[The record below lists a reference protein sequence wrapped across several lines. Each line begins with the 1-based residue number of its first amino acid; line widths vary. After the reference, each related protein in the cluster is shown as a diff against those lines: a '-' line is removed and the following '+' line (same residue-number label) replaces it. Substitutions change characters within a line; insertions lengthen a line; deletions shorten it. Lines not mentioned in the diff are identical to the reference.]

1 MGCIGMTSKTDQVID
16 SPESI
21 KAGER
26 IEADKWLEF
35 IAILLHDMESP
46 LASMKYLLK
55 LLDEKKLNLEK
66 PLHRQMVAASHIAME
81 RTESIIYDIMAVAK
95 SGKRGIPC
103 NPSPV
108 DVLPVVQEAIIL
120 GGGSAQEHK
129 IQLEMTG
136 NPSKQVVIADTGL
149 LKRVLDNL
157 LFNAV
162 RHTPENG
169 KIDISIDE
177 QADSVFIH
185 IKDSG
190 SGLGDVNPEILFEK
204 YGQLKLRTEGR
215 HRGVGLGLYF
225 CKLAAMGMGG
235 TILADDHPDG
245 GAVFSIKLRKVK
257 EANNER

>member
-1 MGCIGMTSKTDQVID
+1 MTSKTDQVID
-16 SPESI
+16 RPESN
-21 KAGER
+21 KTVEH

-35 IAILLHDMESP
+35 VAVLLHDMESP

-66 PLHRQMVAASHIAME
+66 PLHRQMVASSHIAME

-103 NPSPV
+103 SPSPV

-120 GGGSAQEHK
+120 AGGSAQEHK
-129 IQLEMTG
+129 IDLELTG
-136 NPSKQVVIADTGL
+136 DPSKQVVMADTGL

-169 KIDISIDE
+169 KIVISISE
-177 QADSVFIH
+177 QADSVYIH

-190 SGLGDVNPEILFEK
+190 SGLGDVDPEVLFEK

-245 GAVFSIKLRKVK
+245 GAVFSIKLRKAK
-257 EANNER
+257 ELDNEH

>member
-1 MGCIGMTSKTDQVID
+1 MTSKTDQVEHK
-16 SPESI
+16 PESND
-21 KAGER
+21 AVEQ

-35 IAILLHDMESP
+35 VSVLLHDMESP

-55 LLDEKKLNLEK
+55 LLDEKKLNLAK
-66 PLHRQMVAASHIAME
+66 PLHRQIVASSHIAME

-95 SGKRGIPC
+95 AGKMGIPC
-103 NPSPV
+103 NPVPL
-108 DVLPVVQEAIIL
+108 DVLPVVREAIVL
-120 GGGSAQEHK
+120 VQGSAQEHK
-129 IQLEMTG
+129 IDMRLTG
-136 NPSKQVVIADTGL
+136 NLSEQIVKADTGL

-169 KIDISIDE
+169 EIVISIDE
-177 QADSVFIH
+177 QADSVYIH

-190 SGLGDVNPEILFEK
+190 PGLGDVDPEVLFEK

-235 TILADDHPDG
+235 TILADDHPEG
-245 GAVFSIKLRKVK
+245 GAVFSTKLRKAK
-257 EANNER
+257 GGG

>member
-1 MGCIGMTSKTDQVID
+1 MASKTDQVIKN
-16 SPESI
+16 PESKI
-21 KAGER
+21 GVEH

-35 IAILLHDMESP
+35 ISVLLHDMESP

-66 PLHRQMVAASHIAME
+66 PLHRQIVASSHIAME
-81 RTESIIYDIMAVAK
+81 RTESIIYDIMAVARA
-95 SGKRGIPC
+95 GKMGIPC
-103 NPSPV
+103 NPTPIN
-108 DVLPVVQEAIIL
+108 VLPVVQEAIIL
-120 GGGSAQEHK
+120 AGGSAQEHQIK
-129 IQLEMTG
+129 MELTDATSEQIVM
-136 NPSKQVVIADTGL
+136 ADTGL

-157 LFNAV
+157 MFNAV

-169 KIDISIDE
+169 KIDISIEE

-190 SGLGDVNPEILFEK
+190 SGLGDVDPEVLFEK

-225 CKLAAMGMGG
+225 CKLAALGMGG

-245 GAVFSIKLRKVK
+245 GAVFSIKLRKVR
-257 EANNER
+257 E

>member
-1 MGCIGMTSKTDQVID
+1 MTSKIDQVID
-16 SPESI
+16 SPESS
-21 KAGER
+21 KAIEQ

-35 IAILLHDMESP
+35 IAVLLHDMESP

-66 PLHRQMVAASHIAME
+66 PLHRQIVASSHIAME

-95 SGKRGIPC
+95 SGKMGIPC
-103 NPSPV
+103 DPSPI
-108 DVLPVVQEAIIL
+108 DILPVVQEATIL
-120 GGGSAQEHK
+120 AGGSAMEHS
-129 IQLEMTG
+129 IEITLADE
-136 NPSKQVVIADTGL
+136 SIKQTVMADTGL

-157 LFNAV
+157 LFNAI

-169 KIDISIDE
+169 KIDISIDD
-177 QADSVFIH
+177 QPDSVFIH

-190 SGLGDVNPEILFEK
+190 SGLGDVDPEILFEK

-235 TILADDHPDG
+235 TILADDHPEG
-245 GAVFSIKLRKVK
+245 GAVFSIKLRKAK
-257 EANNER
+257 ESNNER

>member
-1 MGCIGMTSKTDQVID
+1 MASKTDQVIKN
-16 SPESI
+16 PES
-21 KAGER
+21 KTGVEH

-35 IAILLHDMESP
+35 ISVLLHDMESP

-66 PLHRQMVAASHIAME
+66 PLHRQMVASSHIAMA
-81 RTESIIYDIMAVAK
+81 RAESIIYDIMAVSKA
-95 SGKRGIPC
+95 GKMGIPC
-103 NPSPV
+103 NPTPINV
-108 DVLPVVQEAIIL
+108 VPVVQEATIL
-120 GGGSAQEHK
+120 AGGSAQEHH
-129 IQLEMTG
+129 IQMGLTD
-136 NPSKQVVIADTGL
+136 NPDDQLVMADTGL

-157 LFNAV
+157 MFNAV
-162 RHTPENG
+162 RHTPDNG
-169 KIDISIDE
+169 KIEISIEE

-190 SGLGDVNPEILFEK
+190 TGLGDIDPEVLFEK

-245 GAVFSIKLRKVK
+245 GAVFSIKLRKSQGV
-257 EANNER
+257 EL